1 VPRSKGWYIDAN
13 TFYPAWPMSDLSI
26 EYESRDFIYPNE
38 TLSTETSRGCKF
50 ACTFCNFPV
59 LGVKEDTTR
68 DLEGFYTELQRNYD
82 LYGVTNYQVADETLN
97 DRDEKLAK
105 IGNVVKRLSFE
116 PNFSAFIRG
125 DILFS
130 RPQQKELLAEAGVWA
145 HYFGIETFNHDT
157 GKSIGKGMHP
167 DKIKAGL
174 LDTRDYFLSTIKKY
188 RGTVSLVY
196 GLPKETK
203 ESIASAL
210 DWLCTNWSDQNVI
223 AFPYNINLTGK
234 KSTIDEN
241 YEKYGYSIM
250 KKEKREL
257 YNRHNFFSN
266 DLTIW
271 ENENMNMYDAIEA
284 VNTQMRQFSP
294 EYIDSWKLFSMLP
307 VCDSIDMALSLYEH
321 NEGWKVQD
329 KLIKKSLEIKSEY
342 IDKKLGL

>member
-1 VPRSKGWYIDAN
+1 
-13 TFYPAWPMSDLSI
+13 M
-26 EYESRDFIYPNE
+26 
-38 TLSTETSRGCKF
+38 
-50 ACTFCNFPV
+50 
-59 LGVKEDTTR
+59 
-68 DLEGFYTELQRNYD
+68 
-82 LYGVTNYQVADETLN
+82 
-97 DRDEKLAK
+97 
-105 IGNVVKRLSFE
+105 GNIAKRLSFE

-130 RPQQKELLAEAGVWA
+130 RPQQKELLADAGVWS

-174 LDTRDYFLSTIKKY
+174 LDTRDYFLSSIKKY

-203 ESIASAL
+203 ESIALAL

-223 AFPYNINLTGK
+223 AFPFNINLTGK
-234 KSTIDEN
+234 KSTIDED
-241 YEKYGYSIM
+241 YEKYGYKIM
-250 KKEKREL
+250 KQEKREL

-284 VNTQMRQFSP
+284 VDEQIRRFRP
-294 EYIDSWKLFSMLP
+294 GYLDSWKLFSMLS
-307 VCDSIDMALSLYEH
+307 VSESIEFALGLHEQE
-321 NEGWKVQD
+321 NGWEVQNN
-329 KLIKKSLEIKSEY
+329 LTIRAREIKSEY
-342 IDKKLGL
+342 INKKLGLYRLYP